1 MGNASKFSRRL
12 RAIDHLPN
20 SPLAALEDVWKE
32 EDISHFIHGEIT
44 IWFYMAFSND
54 TAIYVDDDGESRIQ
68 FIEFFADPLPIIEA
82 IYCYDQM
89 SLYYTKHRAWPD
101 VKQLTNAIREKTDGD
116 YSCIYLTENEMID
129 PRQVMVNFCIKY
141 PIDYGRRELWDFFQ
155 AAESYSGPFRAK
167 VSKYFFLDYYLKL
180 LTIVEISYR
189 FATQGRSSD

>member
-1 MGNASKFSRRL
+1 MGNPSKFSRRL
-12 RAIDHLPN
+12 RAIDHLPR

-44 IWFYMAFSND
+44 IWFYMALSND

-68 FIEFFADPLPIIEA
+68 FIEFFADLLPIIEA
-82 IYCYDQM
+82 SYCYDQM
-89 SLYYTKHRAWPD
+89 SLYQTKHRAWPD
-101 VKQLTNAIREKTDGD
+101 AKQLTTAIREKTDGD

-141 PIDYGRRELWDFFQ
+141 PIDYARRELWDFLQ
-155 AAESYSGPFRAK
+155 AAESYSGPFRAQ
-167 VSKYFFLDYYLKL
+167 VSKYYFSDYYLKL